1 MEKFKVGDK
10 VEIIAGPKQG
20 KRGKVETVAF
30 GPMGGVMYHILLDE
44 GYLTDA
50 AERNLKLANSR
61 VSNARFK
68 VGDKVY
74 FYGRPATVKQ
84 VIREPDADYILD
96 VQGDD
101 FYAEDDEVT
110 SRNSRAANAIYQGS
124 RVKYV
129 GDDPRWKGMT
139 GIVLR
144 VKDNSEDNRENYY
157 WVDFPGRP
165 SLPESDLV
173 ANSRVCN
180 VEPEPRVDGYG
191 QEWYI
196 RLKDGQVWRKRG
208 TKEQMERLGKWL
220 ADRIG
225 TQVEF
230 IQPTGLNS
238 RVCNSSNPV
247 VRKAMNAA
255 GQGTDIGNTLVKE
268 YRNYARSQIQDLI
281 QKVGDAQSYLS
292 QQSER
297 LKDRAAE
304 RGTDKDSE
312 VIFVTH
318 RKVDAALDAITA
330 QLRRV
335 LGY

>member
-1 MEKFKVGDK
+1 MADINKLNSVLRDFKKEISSDIASWNEKATYREF
-10 VEIIAGPKQG
+10 
-20 KRGKVETVAF
+20 
-30 GPMGGVMYHILLDE
+30 
-44 GYLTDA
+44 
-50 AERNLKLANSR
+50 
-61 VSNARFK
+61 
-68 VGDKVY
+68 
-74 FYGRPATVKQ
+74 PATEAYPEATLE
-84 VIREPDADYILD
+84 IN
-96 VQGDD
+96 GDLQEYKNEISYSANWWAKD
-101 FYAEDDEVT
+101 NGMKAKYWRVGKTTGITFV
-110 SRNSRAANAIYQGS
+110 NSRAANAIYQGS

-247 VRKAMNAA
+247 VRKAMNACA
-255 GQGTDIGNTLVKE
+255 M
-268 YRNYARSQIQDLI
+268 R
-281 QKVGDAQSYLS
+281 
-292 QQSER
+292 
-297 LKDRAAE
+297 
-304 RGTDKDSE
+304 
-312 VIFVTH
+312 
-318 RKVDAALDAITA
+318 
-330 QLRRV
+330 
-335 LGY
+335 